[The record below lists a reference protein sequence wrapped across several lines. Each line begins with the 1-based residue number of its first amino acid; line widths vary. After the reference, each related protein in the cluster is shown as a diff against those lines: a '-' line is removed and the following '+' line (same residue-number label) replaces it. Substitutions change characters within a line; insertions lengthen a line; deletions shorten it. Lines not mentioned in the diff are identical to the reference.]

1 MMKLRVLSS
10 DLLRVCATLAMV
22 LVAIVHVHAAVPN
35 YNPLRDPSFGPIPG
49 EDPSYS
55 DYLGVAP
62 PFPGN
67 LSSPILNT
75 TSGTP
80 GLDDVLFQN
89 LLSAEWLVYNVYQQG
104 VELFN
109 ASDFINAGFPNTTFD
124 RIAQIRDN
132 EAGHLRVF
140 QDQISNASVVPGP
153 CKYEYGLTGD
163 PAQYLAFATF
173 VELTSMAFVSGLTE
187 QAKLNISKGAIAVI
201 GQAETRHQ
209 VWFLTDIWGS
219 PKYGGLPFAGPVD
232 TFYPY
237 ATQILDTTNGFIL
250 DGSCPPANPPY
261 PIGAQNLPRLTY
273 NTNTTSTLAPG
284 TTIELIVETRPGRQ
298 LAKADNYYAVFFHAL
313 NTYSVPFNT
322 STGIV
327 SIPAQIEPLG
337 LLLIAIADEPGA
349 PTAESVLAGP
359 LPILQA
365 LTSLGPYLVGL

>member
-1 MMKLRVLSS
+1 MMKSRVLSS
-10 DLLRVCATLAMV
+10 DLLRVCAALVMV
-22 LVAIVHVHAAVPN
+22 FVVVVQVDAAVPN

-62 PFPGN
+62 PFPAN

-80 GLDDVLFQN
+80 GLDDVVFQN

-124 RIAQIRDN
+124 RIAQIRDS
-132 EAGHLRVF
+132 EAGHSRVF

-153 CKYEYGLTGD
+153 CKYDYRLTGD
-163 PAQYLAFATF
+163 PAQFLAFATF
-173 VELTSMAFVSGLTE
+173 IELTSMALVSGLTE
-187 QAKLNISKGAIAVI
+187 QVKLDISKGALAVI
-201 GQAETRHQ
+201 GQAEARHEA
-209 VWFLTDIWGS
+209 WFLTDIWGS

-237 ATQILDTTNGFIL
+237 ATQILDTTIVFIVN
-250 DGSCPPANPPY
+250 GSCPPANPPY
-261 PIGAQNLPRLTY
+261 PIGAQNIPRLRF
-273 NTNTTSTLAPG
+273 NTNTTSTLTPG
-284 TTIELIVETRPGRQ
+284 TTIELIVERQ
-298 LAKADNYYAVFFHAL
+298 LPNTDNYYAVFFHAL

-327 SIPAQIEPLG
+327 TIPAQIEPLG

-349 PTAESVLAGP
+349 PTAESVVAGP
-359 LPILQA
+359 LPILLA
-365 LTSLGPYLVGL
+365 PLSLRPYLAGYFRP